1 MHFLVGVGLACYV
14 LRTNSCTFHFVR
26 SVYCELT
33 DKMYQH
39 QLHAQSLSALPTNK
53 TQHAAYR
60 TGSSSDQKTIDVRRA
75 RSQLEGRQFVIN
87 NKLFYNFYKNL

>member
-1 MHFLVGVGLACYV
+1 MHFLVNVELVCYV
-14 LRTNSCTFHFVR
+14 LRTNSCTFHIVR
-26 SVYCELT
+26 SVHCELT

-39 QLHAQSLSALPTNK
+39 QLHAQSLSALSTDK

-87 NKLFYNFYKNL
+87 NKLYSNFYEN